1 MDEHAKAVAG
11 RWANYR
17 AEAIAEGEKPEDFD
31 AYMLRVM
38 RGYGWS
44 EENAQ
49 AICKRAKRLCNEKG
63 VDACENS

>member
-17 AEAIAEGEKPEDFD
+17 AEEIADGMKAEDFD

-38 RGYGWS
+38 RGNGWS
-44 EENAQ
+44 EEDAQ
-49 AICKRAKRLCNEKG
+49 AICKRAKRLCDEKEAK
-63 VDACENS
+63 V